1 MNNKRL
7 TFSLLLIFWLQAGY
21 AQEFSSRIFHKG
33 WLVTDNKDTIRGD
46 VKYDLE
52 TNAVQVIVGKE
63 RVNTY
68 SSKKILYFEIYDS
81 ILKAYRQFYA
91 IPYQIE
97 SNYKVPI
104 LFEVLYEGK
113 TSLLVREKIVMTTD
127 PYNQAYFNGPA
138 ATQERLSFTYYF
150 VDTEGKMVMYNGKK
164 NHLFEILNKN
174 SGKVKEYIKANKL
187 KTDEMRDI
195 VRITA
200 FYNSL

>member
-1 MNNKRL
+1 MIRKTYIICL
-7 TFSLLLIFWLQAGY
+7 LVSIGTCSL
-21 AQEFSSRIFHKG
+21 AQDFSSRMFHKG
-33 WLVTDNKDTIRGD
+33 WLVTEDQDTVRGD

-52 TNAVQVIVGKE
+52 NNAVQVMVSK
-63 RVNTY
+63 RKVNTY
-68 SSKKILYFEIYDS
+68 SSKKILYFEIFDN
-81 ILKAYRQFYA
+81 ILKTYRQFYA

-113 TSLLVREKIVMTTD
+113 ISLLVREKIIITTD
-127 PYNQAYFNGPA
+127 PYSQSYFNRTGV
-138 ATQERLSFTYYF
+138 TREQLSYVYYF
-150 VDTEGKMVMYNGKK
+150 VDTEGEMEMYTGKK

-174 SGKVKEYIKANKL
+174 SNQMKEYIKSNKL
-187 KTDEMRDI
+187 KTDQMRDL

>member
-1 MNNKRL
+1 MIKKVF
-7 TFSLLLIFWLQAGY
+7 TFFVFAALVLPSA
-21 AQEFSSRIFHKG
+21 AQEFSSRLFHKG
-33 WLVTDNKDTIRGD
+33 WLVTEDQDTVRGD
-46 VKYDLE
+46 VKYDME
-52 TNAVQVIVGKE
+52 TNAVQVVVSKDK
-63 RVNTY
+63 VQTY

-81 ILKAYRQFYA
+81 ILKTYRQFYA
-91 IPYQIE
+91 IPYQVE

-127 PYNQAYFNGPA
+127 PYSQAYFNGPA
-138 ATQERLSFTYYF
+138 ASSEKLSFTYYF
-150 VDTEGKMVMYNGKK
+150 VDTEGNMQMYNGKK
-164 NHLFEILNKN
+164 NHLFEILSKN
-174 SGKVKEYIKANKL
+174 SIQVKEYVKVNKL

>member
-1 MNNKRL
+1 MVKKI
-7 TFSLLLIFWLQAGY
+7 FVFIALIALGLPCM
-21 AQEFSSRIFHKG
+21 AQEFSSRLFHKG
-33 WLVTDNKDTIRGD
+33 WLVTEDQDTIRGD
-46 VKYDLE
+46 VKYDME
-52 TNAVQVIVGKE
+52 TNAVQVVIGNQKI
-63 RVNTY
+63 NTY
-68 SSKKILYFEIYDS
+68 SSKKILYFEIYDNL
-81 ILKAYRQFYA
+81 LKTYRQFYA

-127 PYNQAYFNGPA
+127 PYSQAYFNGPS
-138 ATQERLSFTYYF
+138 ATSEKLAFTYYF
-150 VDTEGKMVMYNGKK
+150 VDTQGNMTLYNGKK
-164 NHLFEILNKN
+164 NHLFEILNEN
-174 SGKVKEYIKANKL
+174 SNQVKEYIKENKL

>member
-1 MNNKRL
+1 MANKK
-7 TFSLLLIFWLQAGY
+7 LIVLIVCAGLALPSW
-21 AQEFSSRIFHKG
+21 AQEFSSRTFHKG
-33 WLVTDNKDTIRGD
+33 WLVTDSQDTVRGD
-46 VKYDLE
+46 LKYDME
-52 TNAVQVIVGKE
+52 SNAVQIIVEKE

-91 IPYQIE
+91 IPYQVE

-113 TSLLVREKIVMTTD
+113 ISLLVREKIVITTD
-127 PYNQAYFNGPA
+127 PYSQAYFNGPS
-138 ATQERLSFTYYF
+138 ATSERLSFTYYF

-164 NHLFEILNKN
+164 NHLFEILDKN
-174 SGKVKEYIKANKL
+174 SAKVKEYVKSNKL